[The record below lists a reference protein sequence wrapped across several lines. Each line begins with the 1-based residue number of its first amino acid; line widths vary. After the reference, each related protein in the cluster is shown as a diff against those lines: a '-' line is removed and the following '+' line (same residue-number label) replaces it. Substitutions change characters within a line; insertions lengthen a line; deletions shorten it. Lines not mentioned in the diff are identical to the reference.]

1 MYKNKYIHTFLIFFS
16 LVSCGSVQSEP
27 IKVPA
32 DNKQR
37 LVIDNLNLSG
47 ADFMAAYMSENVSQR
62 RLAEMYLIGVLDSTE
77 GNTWCGFGI
86 VLPGA
91 LQEQIFI
98 GLKQQTKEVM
108 QGKAPEVISSLLSKK
123 LPCKDK

>member
-1 MYKNKYIHTFLIFFS
+1 
-16 LVSCGSVQSEP
+16 
-27 IKVPA
+27 
-32 DNKQR
+32 
-37 LVIDNLNLSG
+37 
-47 ADFMAAYMSENVSQR
+47 MAAYMSENVSQR